1 MRLPKRIWVVALSG
15 LLMTACGSS
24 AYHPGTSSASTDT
37 FRIGTAASPSSL
49 NPLMGHEAEGTTW
62 FYDGL
67 LRLAGDQLEPALAAS
82 LPAANADATVWTV
95 TIRPGVLFSD
105 GSQLDAADVVATY
118 QRVLDPSAAS
128 PWVTEL
134 TGLAEVT
141 ATAADTVQFRLNS
154 PNAFFGDRLTV
165 GIIPSE
171 IAAAEQGKPL
181 TESSLNDN
189 PVGTGPYQLDSWADR
204 NDLVL
209 KARTDWWGGAPQVT
223 RLVVTAVPND
233 ATRAQMVFDA
243 TLDGTQISPA
253 QAASLLP
260 TGSRAGATT
269 KDAAVQ
275 VVVHDTADTRAIS
288 LPMDNPLTVDPL
300 VRRALNL
307 AVDRQGLVDGV
318 LKGYAIAVG
327 NPFPHSVGDHAQA
340 PLFSYDPDEARRLL
354 DEAGWLVGSDGS
366 RMKDGQRAT
375 LTIMYPSDD
384 VERRDQAQVIVDQL
398 GQVGIEAKAEGL
410 SWDLIEPRM
419 STDALVFAG
428 GTAGN
433 PDATAWNW
441 MACELAGEGFN
452 NPGHYCN
459 PQFDQAMIRARSTTD
474 PAVQQAAYAEA
485 NQIFAADP
493 GYVFL
498 NTVSRTYLLR
508 PGAWQGIEP
517 VLEGHVHSVSWGPWW
532 DIAHWTR

>member
-1 MRLPKRIWVVALSG
+1 MVACSGGLPDSG
-15 LLMTACGSS
+15 ATDASS
-24 AYHPGTSSASTDT
+24 ALTGT
-37 FRIGTAASPSSL
+37 FRIGTRAAPTTL
-49 NPLMGHEAEGTTW
+49 NPLMGHESEGTTW

-67 LRLAGDQLEPALAAS
+67 LRLAGDELEPALATS
-82 LPAANADATVWTV
+82 MPTANAAATVWTV
-95 TIRPGVLFSD
+95 TLRPGVVFSN
-105 GSQLDAADVVATY
+105 GSGLDAADVVATY
-118 QRVLDPSAAS
+118 QRVLDPAAAS
-128 PWVTEL
+128 PLAADL

-141 ATAADTVQFRLNS
+141 ATADDTVEFRLSS

-171 IAAAEQGKPL
+171 IATAELGRPL
-181 TESSLNDN
+181 TESSLNDA
-189 PVGTGPYQLDSWADR
+189 PVGTGPYQVESWADR

-209 KARTDWWGGAPQVT
+209 KARADWWGGTPEVT
-223 RLVVTAVPND
+223 RIIVTAVPND

-243 TLDGTQISPA
+243 ALDGTQISPG

-260 TGSRAGATT
+260 AGSRTGATT
-269 KDAAVQ
+269 TDPAVQ
-275 VVVHDTADTRAIS
+275 VMVNDTADTRAIS
-288 LPMDNPLTVDPL
+288 LPMDNPLTADPL

-318 LKGYAIAVG
+318 LDGYASAVD
-327 NPFPHSVGDHAQA
+327 NPFPHSVGVHAQA
-340 PLFSYDPDEARRLL
+340 SLFNHDPDGARQLL
-354 DEAGWLVGSDGS
+354 DEAGWRVGSDGL
-366 RMKDGQRAT
+366 RVKDGQRAS

-384 VERRDQAQVIVDQL
+384 TERRDQAQVIADQFADI
-398 GQVGIEAKAEGL
+398 GIKATATGL

-441 MACELAGEGFN
+441 MACELAGDGFN

-459 PQFDQAMIRARSTTD
+459 PEFDQAMIRARSTTEV
-474 PAVQQAAYAEA
+474 AAQNAAYAEA

-498 NTVSRTYLLR
+498 NTVSRTYLVR
-508 PGAWQGIEP
+508 PGTWQGIEP

-532 DIAHWTR
+532 DIARWTR